1 MLRLCSGFAQA
12 QLRLSISAQT
22 ETEPASV
29 GLESDFRGS
38 QFSEDSTRGST
49 PAWAA
54 PECFPSAP
62 ESFKEYKYKYLQDI
76 YAFGLVVC
84 FVLLRRL
91 PINARDREKSKLV
104 VQDLEHLIPEY
115 PWLQNFLATLSNC
128 LEYDPA
134 QRKRF
139 LAGIRESIT
148 NSEDNRSTAG
158 QWEVAI

>member
-1 MLRLCSGFAQA
+1 M
-12 QLRLSISAQT
+12 
-22 ETEPASV
+22 

-148 NSEDNRSTAG
+148 YVSYFSSLTLTLTKETVTARTTDPLRVNG
-158 QWEVAI
+158 RLL